1 VPSPSERGIPAVKNE
16 SLSKGLHQLTDIT
29 EILIIPAPLFR
40 QKSVKRVV
48 EIIIPLSIQAVSSLP
63 WRLNDPNIVQVAF
76 GDHHEVVAQLLRL
89 AMNRLAYLIEDM
101 LGTEIKDPVNTIEAK
116 AIDMILCNPV
126 KGISD
131 DEFSDLITPWT
142 VEIDRRSPGSFVAI
156 RTIRPVIA
164 AIISFRAKVV
174 IDHIENHSQSLLVTF
189 VDQPFQ
195 SPWPPI
201 AVLRGVE
208 TGSII
213 PPISLP
219 RELRDRHQFD
229 TGHPEIVLQIIEM
242 GENRFKGP
250 FLSERSGVDFIKD
263 RLLQR
268 YSFPSLIFPLKFVWI
283 DNLRRAVYSFGLISG
298 NRIRS

>member
-1 VPSPSERGIPAVKNE
+1 MLAAKNE
-16 SLSKGLHQLTDIT
+16 SLLKGLNQLTGIT
-29 EILIIPAPLFR
+29 EILIIPISLFR
-40 QKSVKRVV
+40 QKGVKRMV
-48 EIIIPLSIQAVSSLP
+48 EIIVPLSIQSVSSLP
-63 WRLNDPNIVQVAF
+63 WRLKDSNIVQIAF
-76 GDHHEVVAQLLRL
+76 GDHHEVAAQLLCLAVNRVAQL
-89 AMNRLAYLIEDM
+89 MEDM
-101 LGTEIKDPVNTIEAK
+101 PGTEIEDPVHGIEAE
-116 AIDMILCNPV
+116 AIDMVLYHPV

-131 DEFSDLITPWT
+131 DEFSDLITPWA

-213 PPISLP
+213 PPISLS
-219 RELRDRHQFD
+219 RELSDRHQFD
-229 TGHPEIVLQIIEM
+229 SAHPEILLQIIEM
-242 GENRFKGP
+242 GENRLKGP
-250 FLSERSGVDFIKD
+250 FLGERSGVDFIKD

-268 YSFPSLIFPLKFVWI
+268 YSFPSLIFPLKFI
-283 DNLRRAVYSFGLISG
+283 GFDDLRRAVYSLGLISG